1 MSPYITTTREP
12 AITGRYL
19 ILSPKWFHTW
29 VEGEVVPKAEGS
41 ITISRSVEAF
51 GVSWR
56 LASVVIHHGRNQNS
70 GHYTTLSRRNGDW
83 VEFNDRSARR
93 VPESDLDKYTTH
105 SVQQIGELGFGPK
118 STAYLLIYEKVLN
131 GDQAVVEID

>member
-1 MSPYITTTREP
+1 M
-12 AITGRYL
+12 
-19 ILSPKWFHTW
+19 
-29 VEGEVVPKAEGS
+29 
-41 ITISRSVEAF
+41 EAF

-56 LASVVIHHGRNQNS
+56 LASVVIHHGRSINR
-70 GHYTTLSRRNGDW
+70 GHYTTLSRRNGIW
-83 VEFNDRSARR
+83 VELNDSSAKE

-105 SVQQIGELGFGPK
+105 SRQNIGDLGFGPK